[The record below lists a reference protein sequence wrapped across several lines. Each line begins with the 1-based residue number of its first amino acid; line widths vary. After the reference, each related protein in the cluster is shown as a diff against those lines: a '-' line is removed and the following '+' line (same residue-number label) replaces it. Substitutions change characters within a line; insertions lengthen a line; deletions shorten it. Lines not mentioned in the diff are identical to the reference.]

1 MNDNR
6 DEIQRLRAMRAEAIN
21 RGDFGRADA
30 IGADLA
36 RLESAA
42 GGTID
47 PITGMP
53 AASASVP
60 SAPQGAPFPQRR
72 DERPAQGRPAYEDQ
86 HGPAPRQSA
95 PAPQH
100 ASPSAPQ
107 GAPAPRRE
115 ARDARR
121 MEADVR
127 QQENTY
133 RHEPAQES
141 AYRPEPSRPAYAGDD
156 RGAKT
161 EAAAEERGGSR
172 EEKREEKRRGRF
184 GKAEGKKD
192 AKPAEG
198 RDPSTAP
205 RRAAPKPAPA
215 GPSKGTRA
223 LTVVAAAAIAVSVGA
238 TVFSGM
244 RVAESSAIIAKN
256 EANSVNVVVTNRD
269 VAAGE
274 TITEAD
280 LETQAVPKAYCPTD
294 AATKVSDV
302 AGHTSLTTQT
312 AGTSISLSSLQA
324 SSSPGHITSAI
335 EDGHVAIA
343 LSLDSSKSLS
353 PLLRVGDR
361 VNVIAVV
368 SDGATSSAETV
379 CANVKII
386 ALDSALSGSPD
397 AGYSL
402 VTLDV
407 TEDQAAA
414 IVANPNVTLTAIP
427 QTAEGANDAE

>member
-6 DEIQRLRAMRAEAIN
+6 DEIQRLRAMRAEDIN

-72 DERPAQGRPAYEDQ
+72 DERSAQGRPAYEDQ

-95 PAPQH
+95 PAPQP

-127 QQENTY
+127 QQENAY
-133 RHEPAQES
+133 RH
-141 AYRPEPSRPAYAGDD
+141 EPSRPAYAGDD

-161 EAAAEERGGSR
+161 EAAAEERGGS
-172 EEKREEKRRGRF
+172 REEKRRGRF

-324 SSSPGHITSAI
+324 SSSPAHITSAI

-361 VNVIAVV
+361 VNVMAVV

-427 QTAEGANDAE
+427 QTAEGASDAE

>member
-95 PAPQH
+95 PAPQP

-115 ARDARR
+115 ARDAR
-121 MEADVR
+121 

-133 RHEPAQES
+133 RH
-141 AYRPEPSRPAYAGDD
+141 EPSRPAYAGDD

-172 EEKREEKRRGRF
+172 EEKRRGHF

-324 SSSPGHITSAI
+324 SSSPAHITSAI

-361 VNVIAVV
+361 VNVMAVV

-427 QTAEGANDAE
+427 QTAEGASDAE